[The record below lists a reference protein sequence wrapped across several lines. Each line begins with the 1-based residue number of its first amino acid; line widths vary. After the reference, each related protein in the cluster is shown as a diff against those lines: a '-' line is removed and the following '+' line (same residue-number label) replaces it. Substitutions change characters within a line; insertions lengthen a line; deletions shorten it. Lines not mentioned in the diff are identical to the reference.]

1 MKSNFLSTNFWM
13 ALLLLVGAVFSISG
27 EVTQQGAGLLMGAVA
42 FAGVAR
48 EAFKSAKFIG
58 WGKFLDA
65 NVWNYLV
72 TVLVTVVPMLEPV
85 MPALKKVID
94 AILMKDW
101 GAVLTATIS
110 AGTIVWYTIIKPKLD
125 AKENAQESA

>member
-1 MKSNFLSTNFWM
+1 
-13 ALLLLVGAVFSISG
+13 
-27 EVTQQGAGLLMGAVA
+27 MGAIA

-48 EAFKSAKFIG
+48 EALKSAKFIG

-72 TVLVTVVPMLEPV
+72 TVVVTILPMLEPV

-94 AILMKDW
+94 AIAVKDW
-101 GAVLTATIS
+101 GAALTALIS
-110 AGTIVWYTIIKPKLD
+110 AGTIVWYTIIKPRLD
-125 AKENAQESA
+125 AKETAPQVGA

>member
-13 ALLLLVGAVFSISG
+13 ALLMLVGAIFSISG
-27 EVTQQGAGLLMGAVA
+27 EVTQQGAALLMGAIA

-48 EAFKSAKFIG
+48 EALKSAKFIG

-72 TVLVTVVPMLEPV
+72 TVVVTILPMLEPV
-85 MPALKKVID
+85 MPALRKVID
-94 AILMKDW
+94 AIVLKDW
-101 GAVLTATIS
+101 GAALTALIS
-110 AGTIVWYTIIKPKLD
+110 AGTIVWYTIIKPRID
-125 AKENAQESA
+125 AKETAQVGA